1 MEECKALIIAVDG
14 HSSTGKSTVAKRL
27 AARLGYAYIDTG
39 AMYRAVTLEAM
50 RRGLVKGGTV
60 GEEKL
65 RDCLKKI
72 HIGFH
77 YNADKGSN
85 ETYLNGECVEDEIR
99 GMEVSANVSLVAG
112 LGFVREFLV
121 QQQRE
126 MGKQGGVVM
135 DGRDIGSVV
144 FPQAEVKF
152 FMTASPEVR
161 AERRYKELTEKG
173 EKVDYQE
180 VEKNVRKRDYLD
192 EHREI
197 APLKKTEDAV
207 LIDNSHMT
215 VEEEI
220 ELMLRYIRER
230 CSGEEKDAGRN
241 R

>member
-50 RRGLVKGGTV
+50 RRGLVKGGTI